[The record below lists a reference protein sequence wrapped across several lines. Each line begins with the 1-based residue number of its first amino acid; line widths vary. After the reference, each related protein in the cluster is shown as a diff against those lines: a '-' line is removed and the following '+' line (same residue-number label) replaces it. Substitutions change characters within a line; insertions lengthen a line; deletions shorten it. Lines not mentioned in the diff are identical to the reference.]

1 MNFSDWAKEH
11 MDEKAEMPN
20 LDEQIEMK
28 GKTDVD
34 EEIIKSLLGLKK
46 NEEEIKE
53 EMEKISK
60 RKVHTFLYLDYLLKN
75 AGIEDKEERMRIIEI
90 MWG

>member
-20 LDEQIEMK
+20 LDEPIEME
-28 GKTDVD
+28 GKMDG

-53 EMEKISK
+53 EMEKICK